1 MSSSS
6 QKGPASVTAES
17 DDDSNK
23 GESSSETVDG
33 SNVARGEKRK
43 ALVSTVGTD
52 AKRLKTQSVIGIYK

>member
-23 GESSSETVDG
+23 GECSSETVDG

-52 AKRLKTQSVIGIYK
+52 AKRLKTQSVIGI